1 MLKKQHLVVDGPPPK
16 CCFSSTMRKQTTPMT
31 ARIDWRG
38 MMQPMLAVL
47 AVLWLAGCADM
58 APRYSAD
65 SYQAPETAA
74 PMSPWN
80 APVKPAPE
88 VKSRRAAEERPG
100 LATGF
105 GESVRSEWQ
114 RQSFVR
120 AAASPA
126 GTGVVY
132 YNDREGFKAM
142 AGYASSADALKKAAG
157 NRIEWGIRS
166 GVRYLPAYETS
177 SWRHEH
183 GGRRFV
189 VGSEGSDYSIV
200 VKNLCKSRLE
210 LVLSVD
216 GLDVIDGKAAAYAK
230 RGYVIA
236 PGETLEIKGWRTSP
250 DRVARFRFSTVAGS
264 YANLRHGDHR
274 NVGVIGLA
282 VFDEKGVDPWKWMP
296 DEVSGRFAASPFEN
310 RNR

>member
-1 MLKKQHLVVDGPPPK
+1 
-16 CCFSSTMRKQTTPMT
+16 MT
-31 ARIDWRG
+31 
-38 MMQPMLAVL
+38 
-47 AVLWLAGCADM
+47 
-58 APRYSAD
+58 
-65 SYQAPETAA
+65 
-74 PMSPWN
+74 PWN
-80 APVKPAPE
+80 APIKPTTPPHSAQAREAKPA
-88 VKSRRAAEERPG
+88 RAAEERPG
-100 LATGF
+100 LATGY
-105 GESVRSEWQ
+105 GESISSEWQ

-120 AAASPA
+120 AASSPV
-126 GTGVVY
+126 GTSAVY
-132 YNDREGFKAM
+132 YNDRDGFKAM
-142 AGYASSADALKKAAG
+142 AGHASRADALKKAAG
-157 NRIEWGIRS
+157 NRVEWGIRS
-166 GVRYLPAYETS
+166 GIRYLPAYETK

-210 LVLSVD
+210 LVMSVD
-216 GLDVIDGKAAAYAK
+216 GLDVIDGKPASYAK

-274 NVGVIGLA
+274 NVGVIGIA

-296 DEVSGRFAASPFEN
+296 DEVNGRFAASPFEN
-310 RNR
+310 RN